1 MSSRTFTYP
10 AASLHSILMHCVFSK
25 IMDENVL
32 SVNRFILPHIYTLFT
47 GWRCM
52 YILWYNVKKEQG
64 LN

>member
-1 MSSRTFTYP
+1 
-10 AASLHSILMHCVFSK
+10 
-25 IMDENVL
+25 MDENVL
-32 SVNRFILPHIYTLFT
+32 SVNRFILPHIYTLFP